1 MGAMSVRSGKEC
13 AIAWV
18 GGTIGCCYCM
28 ADELSE
34 MINNEKLEGLLD
46 SSLYAYA
53 DHPERITV
61 KRRDLEVC
69 LRATI
74 SNVILEGGN
83 IASLVRDCME
93 TLDKLATH
101 DGG

>member
-1 MGAMSVRSGKEC
+1 
-13 AIAWV
+13 
-18 GGTIGCCYCM
+18 M
-28 ADELSE
+28 ADELSA
-34 MINNEKLEGLLD
+34 MFHVN
-46 SSLYAYA
+46 A
-53 DHPERITV
+53 DQPERITV

-83 IASLVRDCME
+83 IASWVRDCME